1 MRASCFILALAAGCG
16 SGPNPGPLDAS
27 SPSDGIV
34 YDLSPD
40 ADNLGPHWMG
50 NLGLPFDGELRW
62 ADGPMATGP
71 VSAANFSGGVGTI
84 VYHGQTVDAAI
95 YREIPFAPYDLAA
108 IVASTASNI
117 IVLYAYCQ
125 NGAVANWYYESL
137 DEPVTVQFVS
147 TGGFCTLMHTPTQAE
162 MIFDVFNNP
171 PNDLQH
177 IMNATVTGTNV
188 MIDQGTGTATISGK
202 NFQVT
207 PFDWVDCSACP
218 GGPWWEIHSLLRSG
232 PQVSFGIFYLIG
244 GDTANVDFEYGF
256 RFDVPGNSPGPGKIP
271 ATWVIH

>member
-1 MRASCFILALAAGCG
+1 MRASILALALAAGCG
-16 SGPNPGPLDAS
+16 SAAPMSDAGGLG
-27 SPSDGIV
+27 DGSLN
-34 YDLSPD
+34 DAGPD

-50 NLGLPFDGELRW
+50 PLNLPFDGELRW
-62 ADGPMATGP
+62 ADGPMAKGP

-137 DEPVTVQFVS
+137 DEPVTVQFVNS
-147 TGGFCTLMHTPTQAE
+147 GGFCTLMRTPTQAD
-162 MIFDVFNNP
+162 MIFDVWNGP

-177 IMNATVTGTNV
+177 IMNATVTGANV
-188 MIDQGTGTATISGK
+188 TIDNGVGSATILGK
-202 NFQVT
+202 SYDVT
-207 PFDWVDCSACP
+207 AFDWVDCSACT

-244 GDTANVDFEYGF
+244 SDTASVDFEYGF
-256 RFDVPGNSPGPGKIP
+256 RFDVPGNSPGPSKLP
-271 ATWVIH
+271 ATWVVH